1 MVVSTA
7 HSTMAAGLR
16 SSRAPEE
23 RQVRRVLQRAVI
35 AVIGCVVCV
44 NSSAQ
49 PAGRRDQR
57 IVVFTRY
64 LEPLRIQAGIPG
76 LSAAITSNGRIL
88 WEGGFGFADVEAR
101 VAAAPHTPYPVA
113 SITKT
118 ATSTLLMQCVEAGRL
133 NLDAPVR
140 TYTTTVPDAN
150 ATVRQVLAMASDAA
164 AGSTYRYDG
173 DRFVALTPVV
183 DACTGVSYR
192 VALAR
197 QILERIGMADSV
209 PGHDLEA
216 LTATAS
222 AAFDP
227 ATLIRY
233 REVLARI
240 AKPYVVRGSRPA
252 LSEYP
257 PKGINASAGLVS
269 TVRDLARYDAAI
281 DAHVLMS
288 PSTQQLAWAPF
299 RLASGREAP
308 YALGWFVQA
317 TAAGRAIWHFGQ
329 WPTFSSLLLKLPDR
343 GVTLILLANSDGLSS
358 RFPLASGDVAVS
370 PFARAFI
377 QAAR

>member
-1 MVVSTA
+1 M
-7 HSTMAAGLR
+7 
-16 SSRAPEE
+16 
-23 RQVRRVLQRAVI
+23 RRVWHAAVI
-35 AVIGCVVCV
+35 SVLVFVVCAAPG
-44 NSSAQ
+44 AQ
-49 PAGRRDQR
+49 LGSDREQR
-57 IVVFTRY
+57 ITLFTQY

-76 LSAAITSNGRIL
+76 LSAAITSNGRII
-88 WEGGFGFADVEAR
+88 WEAGLGFADVEAR

-118 ATSTLLMQCVEAGRL
+118 ATSTLLMQCVEEGRL
-133 NLDAPVR
+133 NLDAPIR
-140 TYTTTVPDAN
+140 TYTTTVPDPN
-150 ATVRQVLAMASDAA
+150 ATVRQVMAMASDAA

-173 DRFVALTPVV
+173 DRFLALTPVV
-183 DACTGVSYR
+183 EACRGVSYG

-197 QILERIGMADSV
+197 EILDRIGMFDSV
-209 PGHDLEA
+209 PGQDLEA
-216 LTATAS
+216 LTDAAS

-233 REVLARI
+233 RAVLARI
-240 AKPYVVRGSRPA
+240 AKPYVVRDSRPV

-288 PSTQQLAWAPF
+288 SSTQLIAWTPF

-308 YALGWFVQA
+308 YALGWFVQS
-317 TAAGRAIWHFGQ
+317 TVAGRAVWHYGQ
-329 WPTFSSLLLKLPDR
+329 WPTFSSLILKLPDR
-343 GVTLILLANSDGLSS
+343 GMTLILLANSDGLSS
-358 RFPLASGDVAVS
+358 RFPLASGDVEVS
-370 PFARAFI
+370 PFVRAFI